1 MTTELRSLSA
11 AELTR
16 IGGLK
21 TRCRAALVCTE
32 HNLPHPCEACDALG
46 YKSVACSACL
56 QEFPEGL
63 ADAGERTCASQAV
76 FAKTGRV
83 AFEAD
88 AMAALAAEAREQE
101 TARER
106 KKREK
111 DEAQREQE
119 RRIRKEREERRRLEA
134 EEAERARKEAGE
146 RAREEAERE
155 AERAGEEAVRGQ
167 RRARVSAWV
176 SFVVAAVGAYG
187 LWQTP
192 PMPLP
197 SASTGILVAYV
208 ITVLLAWAGGLA
220 TITGKDPAHATLR
233 WWSPLAWAFVS
244 YAWPGVAGLTVA
256 YLIGVEGLGL
266 LAYSFAI
273 LLGLGLIVAAVSSMA
288 YAGVALTMRPP
299 WPKGLVDKPF
309 KGLGSGWV
317 WLALVA
323 TLALNVT
330 TWQGAGHLLQAFPRA
345 ERAPTLP
352 TRKPLIEQ
360 VANKPSPEKDMR
372 GYTRAWLADIVE
384 AVNDHPRLSAA
395 AVRGALPQVDA
406 AEAALA
412 RLPRPPAGDRAR
424 ATVLTTQAAKLVE
437 RNADWAQIAEVL
449 GQAHA
454 ADPQDA
460 QILND
465 LAYAQMQTGRH
476 AQALAHIMESL
487 RIAPTSPNG
496 WNRLA
501 QIRLVSANGDPRQ
514 IQEAARY
521 YVVTYWFSRDRQRVL
536 RYLKGELTVGPGDSP
551 DNPAAVSIA
560 LQRLPK

>member
-1 MTTELRSLSA
+1 MTTELRSLGA

-21 TRCRAALVCTE
+21 TRCSAALVCTE
-32 HNLPHPCEACDALG
+32 HNLPHPCEACEALG

-56 QEFPEGL
+56 HEFPDGL
-63 ADAGERTCASQAV
+63 VDTGERPCASQAV

-88 AMAALAAEAREQE
+88 AMTTLAAEAREQE

-106 KKREK
+106 RKREK
-111 DEAQREQE
+111 EEAQRAQE
-119 RRIRKEREERRRLEA
+119 RQIRKEREERRRREA

-155 AERAGEEAVRGQ
+155 AERAGAEAARGN

-176 SFVVAAVGAYG
+176 SFFVAAAGAYG
-187 LWQTP
+187 LWQAP
-192 PMPLP
+192 PIPLP
-197 SASTGILVAYV
+197 SASTGILLAYA
-208 ITVLLAWAGGLA
+208 ITVLLAWAAGLD

-244 YAWPGVAGLTVA
+244 YAWPGVAGLAVA
-256 YLIGVEGLGL
+256 YLAGVSGLGL
-266 LAYSFAI
+266 LTYSVYI
-273 LLGLGLIVAAVSSMA
+273 LLGLGLIVTAVSCMA
-288 YAGVALTMRPP
+288 YGGVALTMRPP
-299 WPKGLVDKPF
+299 WPKGLMNKDF
-309 KGLGSGWV
+309 KTLGSGWV
-317 WLALVA
+317 WLALLA

-330 TWQGAGHLLQAFPRA
+330 TWQGSGRLLEAIPRA
-345 ERAPTLP
+345 ERAPAIP
-352 TRKPLIEQ
+352 TRKPLVER
-360 VANKPSPEKDMR
+360 VASKPSPEKDMR
-372 GYTRAWLADIVE
+372 GYTRAWLAEIAD

-395 AVRGALPQVDA
+395 AVKGVLPPLDA

-412 RLPRPPAGDRAR
+412 RLPRPPAGDRAQ
-424 ATVLTTQAAKLVE
+424 AKVLTTQAAKLVE
-437 RNADWAQIAEVL
+437 RNAEWTQIAEVL
-449 GQAHA
+449 AQAHA

-476 AQALAHIMESL
+476 AQALANIMESL
-487 RIAPTSPNG
+487 RLAPTAPNG

-536 RYLKGELTVGPGDSP
+536 RYLKGELTAGPGDSP
-551 DNPAAVSIA
+551 DNPAAVAIA